1 MSLGDDRPSGPSLP
15 TASRAARRHTQ
26 DWHQWRR
33 FGVAAGIIVVLELAI
48 VASQAVG
55 ILGGEGS
62 HPQAVATPSLAVGG
76 GRASATGAEFNA
88 TATTAPPTTAT
99 RAPTTTE
106 ALPAA
111 TVPPTPISESPT
123 TTTVALTAPGLSL
136 PPQPTPTPAPLP
148 AANDTETSATDIV
161 NATNQDRAAH
171 GLAMLTAD
179 PQLTSLAQSWAE
191 HLATIGALVHQDL
204 DTLRATSLANW
215 QSLGENTLDG
225 PEYMSASDMES
236 EWLADEGHRENI
248 LRPQMNFVGV
258 GVARDGA
265 GRVWVVVDF
274 GRR

>member
-1 MSLGDDRPSGPSLP
+1 M
-15 TASRAARRHTQ
+15 
-26 DWHQWRR
+26 
-33 FGVAAGIIVVLELAI
+33 AAGIIVLLELGI
-48 VASQAVG
+48 VASQALG
-55 ILGGEGS
+55 ILGGEDS
-62 HPQAVATPSLAVGG
+62 HRQAVATPSLAVGG

-88 TATTAPPTTAT
+88 TSTTAPPTTTTQAPHTTEALTAT
-99 RAPTTTE
+99 TFPHTATSEAPTTT
-106 ALPAA
+106 
-111 TVPPTPISESPT
+111 TG
-123 TTTVALTAPGLSL
+123 ALTAPGLSL
-136 PPQPTPTPAPLP
+136 PPQPTPTSAPLP
-148 AANDTETSATDIV
+148 VANDTGTTGTDIL
-161 NATNQDRAAH
+161 NATNQDRAAS

-179 PQLTSLAQSWAE
+179 PQLTSLAQSWAD

-225 PEYMSASDMES
+225 PESMSAGDMER
-236 EWLADEGHRENI
+236 EWLADAGHRENI